1 MSFFVVVVV
10 VLLSAC
16 TLLSGSHLH
25 LTQQTSLSP
34 SPSPSTPSSLL
45 MSRCY
50 QQLSLLQ
57 MSTSLHTHTRTPRH
71 VLRALQ
77 CNLNSIENP
86 RTSNQH
92 KLQCDGNV
100 YTHELITKS
109 VVSTCT
115 DTLTHT
121 HSVRVCIVTEKKQDH
136 IANVSEQRVTDR
148 EIEN

>member
-16 TLLSGSHLH
+16 TLLYGSHLH

-57 MSTSLHTHTRTPRH
+57 MSTFLHTHTHTHRH

-115 DTLTHT
+115 DTHIHT
-121 HSVRVCIVTEKKQDH
+121 CKHSVRVCIVTEKKRRSHCKCQ
-136 IANVSEQRVTDR
+136 
-148 EIEN
+148 

>member
-1 MSFFVVVVV
+1 MH
-10 VLLSAC
+10 SA
-16 TLLSGSHLH
+16 LW
-25 LTQQTSLSP
+25 LSP
-34 SPSPSTPSSLL
+34 SLNAADFAVAVAVAVDAIVTVNVKMLSTVESFANVNVSA
-45 MSRCY
+45 
-50 QQLSLLQ
+50 
-57 MSTSLHTHTRTPRH
+57 HTHTRTPRH

-86 RTSNQH
+86 RTTNQH

-115 DTLTHT
+115 DTHIHT
-121 HSVRVCIVTEKKQDH
+121 CKHSVRVCIVTEKKQDH

>member
-34 SPSPSTPSSLL
+34 SSSTPSSLL

-115 DTLTHT
+115 DTHIQTCN